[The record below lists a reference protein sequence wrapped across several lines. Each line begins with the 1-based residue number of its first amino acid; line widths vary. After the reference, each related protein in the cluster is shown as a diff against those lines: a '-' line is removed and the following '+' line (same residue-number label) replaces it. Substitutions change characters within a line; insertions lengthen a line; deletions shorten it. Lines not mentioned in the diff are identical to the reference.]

1 MQQQHN
7 QAYSSALFLCDEP
20 QPIQYYTHPPLPVN
34 PHQQIKNYDLSLLQQ
49 PLLLTSLPLNNYTC
63 GDVFDYSALD
73 LFNSPMHAN
82 NNLSF
87 GSSTPFTTTT
97 GPAAPYTSTTNN
109 HYGATMAT
117 VSPPPSSASNCSY
130 FEGEGSL
137 SPVLY
142 TSNAMPSYRSGDED
156 PEWSQQHHQHP
167 YERKRGR
174 KRKNPLDA
182 TASKRKRHHIQH
194 LPSHTASAK
203 GNGTT
208 RCTNCRTGNTPLWRR
223 NPQGQPLCNA
233 CGLFLK
239 LHGTVR
245 PLSLKTD
252 IIKKRNR
259 SGSQKEGTS
268 TASTG
273 THDEDDHAQRK
284 ATTAA
289 SHRKRR
295 TPSASAKHKQDT
307 DSVASLSSLSSLSD
321 LHEEDESYSCNGT
334 AISTTEMEKQPQQN
348 ELLLVDTMFLGTG
361 GNGIDAFIHGN
372 STHDF
377 NYITTNN
384 STANTTYDFF
394 L

>member
-20 QPIQYYTHPPLPVN
+20 QPIQYYSNSLPVN
-34 PHQQIKNYDLSLLQQ
+34 QHQQIKNYDLSLLQQ
-49 PLLLTSLPLNNYTC
+49 PLLLTSLPLSNYAC
-63 GDVFDYSALD
+63 GDVFDYSTLD
-73 LFNSPMHAN
+73 LFNTSIHAN
-82 NNLSF
+82 NNF
-87 GSSTPFTTTT
+87 PFASTTSTA
-97 GPAAPYTSTTNN
+97 GPASYTSTTNI
-109 HYGATMAT
+109 HHGATT

-142 TSNAMPSYRSGDED
+142 TSNAMPPYHSGDEG
-156 PEWSQQHHQHP
+156 PEWGQQHHQHL
-167 YERKRGR
+167 YETKRGR
-174 KRKNPLDA
+174 KRKNPAD
-182 TASKRKRHHIQH
+182 TTSKRKRHHIQH
-194 LPSHTASAK
+194 MPSHTTSAK

-259 SGSQKEGTS
+259 SGSQKES
-268 TASTG
+268 TTNTATSTG
-273 THDEDDHAQRK
+273 TNDEDGHALLK
-284 ATTAA
+284 STAA

-295 TPSASAKHKQDT
+295 TSASAKHKQDT

-321 LHEEDESYSCNGT
+321 LHEEDESYFCSDIAT
-334 AISTTEMEKQPQQN
+334 AEVENHPQNN
-348 ELLLVDTMFLGTG
+348 ELLLVDTVFLGTG
-361 GNGIDAFIHGN
+361 GSDIDAFIHGN
-372 STHDF
+372 SAHDF
-377 NYITTNN
+377 ECITNN
-384 STANTTYDFF
+384 PTANTYDFF